1 MVTDKKAIDKKAIK
15 EYLKTATFKG
25 SQLVFRERYS
35 SSAYIVKFKD
45 LKPFK
50 DLGFTDGNAEI
61 GIAIYYGEYA
71 VRTEVP
77 MVNDVATK
85 YKIFEDWY
93 TREKKSGCFKTD
105 LSSGEWWS
113 IKSSSYR
120 NIKNVKTTIK
130 DFENK
135 LEKCYNIISEYVEW
149 LKNPLTMADYE
160 EFKAYKNKV
169 DENNKKISELKNEI
183 KSMEKALNLKK
194 SKERLSIRRK
204 KAALKDF

>member
-1 MVTDKKAIDKKAIK
+1 MKTNKKAIRD
-15 EYLKTATFKG
+15 YLKTATFKG
-25 SQLVFRERYS
+25 SPVVFRERYS
-35 SSAYIVKFKD
+35 DSALVVKFKD
-45 LKPFK
+45 LKPFQ
-50 DLGFTDGNAEI
+50 DLGFTDPNAEI
-61 GIAIYYGEYA
+61 SVAIYYGEYA

-85 YKIFEDWY
+85 YKIFENWY
-93 TREKKSGCFKTD
+93 SREKKTGCFNTD

-113 IKSSSYR
+113 FKKCSYRCIKST
-120 NIKNVKTTIK
+120 KTTIT
-130 DFENK
+130 DFEHK

-160 EFKAYKNKV
+160 EFKVYKVKV
-169 DENNKKISELKNEI
+169 DENRKKINELKLEI
-183 KSMEKALNLKK
+183 KNMDKALNLKK

>member
-1 MVTDKKAIDKKAIK
+1 MKTNKKAIR

-25 SQLVFRERYS
+25 SSVVFRERYS
-35 SSAYIVKFKD
+35 DSACVVKFKD
-45 LKPFK
+45 LQSFK
-50 DLGFTDGNAEI
+50 DLGFTDVNAEI
-61 GIAIYYGEYA
+61 SIAIYYDEYA

-85 YKIFEDWY
+85 YQIFENWY
-93 TREKKSGCFKTD
+93 SREKRTGSFSTDIGSG
-105 LSSGEWWS
+105 GWWS
-113 IKSSSYR
+113 IKRGSYR
-120 NIKNVKTTIK
+120 CFKNAKPTIK

-160 EFKAYKNKV
+160 EFKAYKVKV
-169 DENNKKISELKNEI
+169 DENNKKISELKLEI
-183 KSMEKALNLKK
+183 KNLDKALNLKK

>member
-1 MVTDKKAIDKKAIK
+1 MVTDKKVIDKKAIK

-25 SQLVFRERYS
+25 SPLVFRERYS

-93 TREKKSGCFKTD
+93 TREKKTGCFKTD
-105 LSSGEWWS
+105 LNSGEWWS
-113 IKSSSYR
+113 IKSSYYR
-120 NIKNVKTTIK
+120 CIKNTKTATK
-130 DFENK
+130 DFSSLFSKSFNT
-135 LEKCYNIISEYVEW
+135 ISEYVEW

>member
-1 MVTDKKAIDKKAIK
+1 MVTDKKAIR

-25 SQLVFRERYS
+25 SPLVFRERYS
-35 SSAYIVKFKD
+35 DSALVVKFKD
-45 LKPFK
+45 LKPLQ
-50 DLGFTDGNAEI
+50 DLGFTDVNAEI
-61 GIAIYYGEYA
+61 SIAVYYGEYA

-85 YKIFEDWY
+85 YHIFENWY
-93 TREKKSGCFKTD
+93 SREKRTGSFSTDIGSGGWWYIKSGT
-105 LSSGEWWS
+105 
-113 IKSSSYR
+113 YR
-120 NIKNVKTTIK
+120 CLKNTKPTIK
-130 DFENK
+130 EFENK

-160 EFKAYKNKV
+160 EFKAYKEKV
-169 DENNKKISELKNEI
+169 DENNKKINELKLENKNLER
-183 KSMEKALNLKK
+183 ALNLKK